1 MPSPT
6 STPRPT
12 HTPSP
17 RSSPTSARSPLLNRS
32 STPLTADP
40 WAWGRARR
48 PEDRLPERPEGAKM
62 PVYDGAHVPDT
73 VGRGTLDPELAA
85 WLPCGPTLGAD
96 IPISQGRRDHTQLG
110 VGPWPSIGA
119 VDTLV
124 LPGPHGSITV
134 RRHTPSSPAS
144 SPSGALVYVH
154 GGGFTYGTLDE
165 FEVPMRLIAERA
177 GIVTYIVEYQLAPEA
192 KYPVQ
197 IDEIEYVGRW
207 LFDNAAA
214 QGIDPA
220 KIGVGGDSAG
230 GNMTCVIALKLR
242 DENGP
247 RLAVQV
253 PLFPE
258 AAFPADTLAASENR
272 SGLYL
277 ESNGIFEMVRNLVTN
292 TDDVRHP
299 YLTPLN
305 AESHAGLPPAILITN
320 GFDPLRDV
328 GHAYAQKLAPS
339 RNDLTYVHNP
349 DLTHGFPQF
358 TRSSAACDQ
367 ATLDLAYLIKAKIG

>member
-1 MPSPT
+1 
-6 STPRPT
+6 
-12 HTPSP
+12 
-17 RSSPTSARSPLLNRS
+17 
-32 STPLTADP
+32 
-40 WAWGRARR
+40 
-48 PEDRLPERPEGAKM
+48 
-62 PVYDGAHVPDT
+62 
-73 VGRGTLDPELAA
+73 VGRGILDKELEQ
-85 WLPCGPTLGAD
+85 WLPTGPTLGAD
-96 IPISQGRRDHTQLG
+96 VSIAQGRRDHMQLG
-110 VGPWPSIGA
+110 VGPWPEIGA

-124 LPGPHGSITV
+124 LPGPRGSIPV
-134 RRHTPSSPAS
+134 RRHTPTSPAGI
-144 SPSGALVYVH
+144 PSGALVYVH

-177 GIVTYIVEYQLAPEA
+177 GILTYAVDYQLAPEA

-197 IDEIEYVGRW
+197 IEEIEYVVRW
-207 LFDNAAA
+207 LFEHAAE
-214 QGIDPA
+214 QGVDPA

-247 RLAVQV
+247 GLALQV

-258 AAFPADTLAASENR
+258 AAFPADTDAASENR

-277 ESNGIFEMVRNLVTN
+277 ESNGIFEMVRNLVKN

-299 YLTPLN
+299 YITPMN
-305 AESHAGLPPAILITN
+305 AESHANLAPAILVTN

-328 GHAYAQKLAPS
+328 GHAYAQKLAQAG
-339 RNDLTYVHNP
+339 NDLIYVHNP

-358 TRSSAACDQ
+358 TRSSTACHQ
-367 ATLDLAYLIKAKIG
+367 ATVELADLIKAKIG